1 MIYFAFFPY
10 SVESTSNNAKR
21 DSFTVSYLIN
31 RCGFTPKKA
40 LSASKYI
47 NFKTPNRAESV
58 LSFLKNHGFS
68 ETQALKIVRRDP
80 TILTY
85 NPEKSF
91 LPKLEFLKSL
101 GFPGEHLT
109 HILCVAP
116 SALRSSLERRLLPT
130 IGFLENLLLSRESM
144 RVAVRRYPNIL
155 SMDLK
160 AHLEPNVQLLK
171 EMGVPEHKIVY
182 FLTNQPLTFMMYRD
196 KFRKILEELKEL
208 GIDPTRKN
216 FLVAFHALACMSKL
230 TWEKKMEGYRKW
242 GLAENEIF
250 EAFSRNPWFMIA
262 SQEKVLSAMDFFVNK
277 MGFES
282 SAILKKP
289 MVVLYS
295 LEKRIIPRGLVYQ
308 TLLAKGLIRKDLNL
322 LAKMLKVSEAQFVEK
337 FVEHYKKE
345 APELIEMYRKL
356 LIPTITHIEA
366 RA

>member
-1 MIYFAFFPY
+1 MLNFRCKSLPHLRYSYVRFTLTYNLYGTNA
-10 SVESTSNNAKR
+10 SVESTSNNARR
-21 DSFTVSYLIN
+21 DSFTVSYLVN

-68 ETQALKIVRRDP
+68 ETQALKVVRTDP
-80 TILTY
+80 TLLAC

-91 LPKLEFLKSL
+91 LPKLEFFKSL
-101 GFPGEHLT
+101 GFPGEHLI

-116 SALRSSLERRLLPT
+116 TALRRSLERRLLPT
-130 IGFLENLLLSRESM
+130 TGFLENLLLSRESM

-155 SMDLK
+155 CKDLK

-182 FLTNQPLTFMMYRD
+182 FLTHQPLTFMMYRD
-196 KFRKILEELKEL
+196 KFRKIVEVLKEL

-216 FLVAFHALACMSKL
+216 FLLAFHALACMSRL
-230 TWEKKMEGYRKW
+230 TWEKKMESYRKW

-289 MVVLYS
+289 MVILYC

-308 TLLAKGLIRKDLNL
+308 TLLAKGLICKDLNL
-322 LAKMLKVSEAQFVEK
+322 LAKMLKISEA
-337 FVEHYKKE
+337 
-345 APELIEMYRKL
+345 
-356 LIPTITHIEA
+356 
-366 RA
+366 